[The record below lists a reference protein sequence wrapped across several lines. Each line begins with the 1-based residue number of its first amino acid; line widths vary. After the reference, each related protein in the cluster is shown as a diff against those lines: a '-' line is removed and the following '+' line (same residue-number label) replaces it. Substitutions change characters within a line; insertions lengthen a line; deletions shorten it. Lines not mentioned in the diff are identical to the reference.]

1 MGDEVSNELSH
12 FRLFKQGLFTTESQS
27 KKCQPLYLNSLSD
40 LEYIDFFYNTLV
52 DCILRQVSADT
63 KPT

>member
-1 MGDEVSNELSH
+1 MGDEFSNELFH
-12 FRLFKQGLFTTESQS
+12 FRLFKQGLFATESQS
-27 KKCQPLYLNSLSD
+27 KKYQPLYLNSLSD

-52 DCILRQVSADT
+52 DCILRQVSADA

>member
-1 MGDEVSNELSH
+1 MGDEVSNELFH

-27 KKCQPLYLNSLSD
+27 NKCQPLCFNSLSD
-40 LEYIDFFYNTLV
+40 LEYIDFFYNILV
-52 DCILRQVSADT
+52 HCILRQVSANT